1 MSSQKKLKIKDVKEG
16 LLATPK
22 RFVEFKISKELAENK
37 AQSAKIA
44 LITLGRN
51 AGEEADR
58 NIDGFNLAND
68 ELNLI
73 ETVADAFHAQGKKVV
88 VILNIGG
95 VIETAS
101 WKNKVDAILLP
112 WQPGQEGE
120 FCC

>member
-1 MSSQKKLKIKDVKEG
+1 VQ
-16 LLATPK
+16 
-22 RFVEFKISKELAENK
+22 
-37 AQSAKIA
+37 IA

-51 AGEEADR
+51 NAGEADR
-58 NIDGFNLAND
+58 NIDEDFNLAND
-68 ELNLI
+68 LNLI

-112 WQPGQEGE
+112 WQPGEGGILLLTFSQEK
-120 FCC
+120 

>member
-1 MSSQKKLKIKDVKEG
+1 MSSQKKLKKDVKEG

-22 RFVEFKISKELAENK
+22 RFIEFKISKELAENK

-58 NIDGFNLAND
+58 NIDEDFNLAND

-73 ETVADAFHAQGKKVV
+73 ETVADA
-88 VILNIGG
+88 
-95 VIETAS
+95 S
-101 WKNKVDAILLP
+101 RSR
-112 WQPGQEGE
+112 
-120 FCC
+120 

>member
-1 MSSQKKLKIKDVKEG
+1 VKEG

-22 RFVEFKISKELAENK
+22 RFVEFKISKLAENK

-58 NIDGFNLAND
+58 NIDEDFNLAND

-101 WKNKVDAILLP
+101 WKNKVDAILYLGN
-112 WQPGQEGE
+112 QVRKGILLLTFSQEK
-120 FCC
+120 

>member
-1 MSSQKKLKIKDVKEG
+1 MSSQKEIENKRREKEG

-22 RFVEFKISKELAENK
+22 RFIEFKISKELAENK

-58 NIDGFNLAND
+58 NIDEDFNLAND

-88 VILNIGG
+88 VILNM
-95 VIETAS
+95 V
-101 WKNKVDAILLP
+101 VV
-112 WQPGQEGE
+112 
-120 FCC
+120 

>member
-1 MSSQKKLKIKDVKEG
+1 MSSKKKLKIKDEKRRIT
-16 LLATPK
+16 TPK
-22 RFVEFKISKELAENK
+22 RFIEFKISKELAENK

-58 NIDGFNLAND
+58 NIDEDFNLAND
-68 ELNLI
+68 ELNLM
-73 ETVADAFHAQGKKVV
+73 ETVADFHAQGKKVV

-101 WKNKVDAILLP
+101 WK
-112 WQPGQEGE
+112 
-120 FCC
+120 

>member
-1 MSSQKKLKIKDVKEG
+1 LKIKDERRITG
-16 LLATPK
+16 YSK
-22 RFVEFKISKELAENK
+22 RFIEFKISKELAENK

-58 NIDGFNLAND
+58 NIDEDFNLAND

-101 WKNKVDAILLP
+101 WKNKVDAILYLGN
-112 WQPGQEGE
+112 QVRKGNSVADV
-120 FCC
+120 F

>member
-1 MSSQKKLKIKDVKEG
+1 MSSQKKLKIKDVKKDYW
-16 LLATPK
+16 LPQTIC
-22 RFVEFKISKELAENK
+22 RISKELAENK

-58 NIDGFNLAND
+58 NIDEDFNLAND

-73 ETVADAFHAQGKKVV
+73 ETVVAFHAQGKKVV

-112 WQPGQEGE
+112 WQPGKGE

>member
-1 MSSQKKLKIKDVKEG
+1 MSSKEIENKRREKG

-58 NIDGFNLAND
+58 NIDEDFNLAND
-68 ELNLI
+68 ELN

-112 WQPGQEGE
+112 WQVRKEE